1 HGGGRDPQVGFGRVP
16 ARLAGRDS
24 ARSRHAG
31 DDRQEVAEIRHSPGG
46 VMGNFIG
53 GSAYAMSRDIAEG
66 LILVNTNTFR
76 KFSPVELKQLAFEL
90 DKVQKEARSE
100 QPAGDD
106 TQAIQKRGRKLGRIT
121 TALQIINQ

>member
-1 HGGGRDPQVGFGRVP
+1 
-16 ARLAGRDS
+16 
-24 ARSRHAG
+24 
-31 DDRQEVAEIRHSPGG
+31 
-46 VMGNFIG
+46 MGNFIG

-66 LILVNTNTFR
+66 LTLVNANNFK
-76 KFSPVELKQLAFEL
+76 KFTVAELKQLSFEL

-121 TALQIINQ
+121 TALQIINQSMIKK